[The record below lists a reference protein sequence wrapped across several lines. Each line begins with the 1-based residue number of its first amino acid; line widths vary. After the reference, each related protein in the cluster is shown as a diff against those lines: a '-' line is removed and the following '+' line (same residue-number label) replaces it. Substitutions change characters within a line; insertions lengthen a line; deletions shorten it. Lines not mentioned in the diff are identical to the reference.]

1 MNWLNQIF
9 EHYPNLRYAFLLLA
23 FAVIFVILFL
33 IYNFISKKL
42 QRRAEKTQSPID
54 DFIIKLFKLPAIW
67 LIFSLLLNIFS
78 TYLKEDAGF
87 FITLQKISQIL
98 LILSIGWFLIQLVRA
113 GFRYFQNKLN
123 LQDPDNLEARKR
135 LTQLNMIEKITL
147 IIIAVIF
154 VAIALMSIES
164 LHSIGVS
171 ILTSAGVIGIIV
183 GLAAQRSVGQVLSGV
198 QIAFTQ
204 PIRIDD
210 VVIVEGEWGRIEE
223 INITYAVVRIWDER
237 RLVVPVDYFLQ
248 NPVQNWTR
256 HSSEIMGTVFLYVS
270 YDLPIDPLRKKLK
283 SIVEGNPNWDG
294 RVQNIQVTDSKEW
307 YKEVRILVSSADS
320 SKNWDL
326 RVEVREKMIDFINE
340 KFPGS
345 FAKLNIEPTPSEK
358 IITGE

>member
-1 MNWLNQIF
+1 MNWINQLS
-9 EHYPNLRYAFLLLA
+9 EHSPNLWYVFLLTL
-23 FAVIFVILFL
+23 FAAIFLVLVV

-42 QRRAEKTQSPID
+42 RQRAEKTQSPID

-67 LIFSLLLNIFS
+67 LIFSILLNIFS
-78 TYLKEDAGF
+78 SYLKEDVGF
-87 FITLQKISQIL
+87 FSTLRKMSQIL
-98 LILSIGWFLIQLVRA
+98 LILSIGWLLIQAVRA

-123 LQDPDNLEARKR
+123 LQDPDNLNARKR

-147 IIIAVIF
+147 IIIGVIF
-154 VAIALMSIES
+154 TAIALMSIES

-171 ILTSAGVIGIIV
+171 VLTSAGVIGVIV
-183 GLAAQRSVGQVLSGV
+183 GLAAQRSVGQVLSGI

-223 INITYAVVRIWDER
+223 INITYVVVRIWDER
-237 RLVVPVDYFLQ
+237 RLIVPIDYFLQ
-248 NPVQNWTR
+248 NPIQNWTR
-256 HSSEIMGTVFLYVS
+256 NSADIMGTVFLYTS
-270 YDLPIDPLRKKLK
+270 YDLPLDPLRKKLK
-283 SIVEGNPNWDG
+283 TIVEENPNWDG

-307 YKEVRILVSSADS
+307 YKEIRILVSGSDS

-326 RVEVREKMIDFINE
+326 RVEIREKMIDFINE

-345 FAKLNIEPTPSEK
+345 FAKLNIEPSPSAK
-358 IITGE
+358 AIKGG

>member
-1 MNWLNQIF
+1 MNWLNQIL
-9 EHYPNLRYAFLLLA
+9 EHYTNLRYVFLLVT
-23 FAVIFVILFL
+23 FAATFIVL
-33 IYNFISKKL
+33 IVVYNFISKKL

-98 LILSIGWFLIQLVRA
+98 LKLSIGWFLIQFVRA

-171 ILTSAGVIGIIV
+171 ILTSAGVIGIVV

-237 RLVVPVDYFLQ
+237 RLVVPIDYFLQ

-307 YKEVRILVSSADS
+307 YKEVRLLVSSADS